1 MPRPKDSLTPSANRL
16 LAALPPKAYA
26 RLLRH
31 LTPVSLALRHVV
43 ESPGRPI
50 QKVYFPT
57 TAVLSMLCTLDGDA
71 TVEIGM
77 IGNEGTTAVAT
88 CLGLEISPQLTVVQ
102 VAGEA
107 LMLDATR
114 LKAEFDRGGTL
125 HDLLLRYLSALI
137 AQISQSVG
145 CNTHHLI
152 EARLSRWLLIVQDR
166 VASGEMFLEHEFLSQ
181 MLGTGR
187 SAVTI
192 AAGSLR
198 NAGLIRYARG
208 RITVLD
214 RAGLEGSACECYGKV
229 KAAYEAAHLG

>member
-1 MPRPKDSLTPSANRL
+1 MPRPNVSQPPSANRL
-16 LAALPPKAYA
+16 LAALPPKSYG

-31 LTPVSLALRHVV
+31 LTPVSLAPGDVV
-43 ESPGRPI
+43 ESPGKPI
-50 QKVYFPT
+50 QNVYFPT
-57 TAVLSMLCTLDGDA
+57 TAVLSMLCALEDDV

-77 IGNEGTTAVAT
+77 IGNEGTTGVAV
-88 CLGLEISPQLTVVQ
+88 CLGLELAPQLTIAQ

-107 LMLDATR
+107 LMIPAAK
-114 LKAEFDRGGTL
+114 LKAEFDRGGAL
-125 HDLLLRYLSALI
+125 HDLLLRYVSALI

-166 VASGEMFLEHEFLSQ
+166 VASNEVFLKHEFLSQ

-214 RAGLEGSACECYGKV
+214 RAGLEGSACECYGTV
-229 KAAYEAAHLG
+229 KAAFDAAHIG